1 MARVANSGN
10 VCLKDLAVKESSL
23 LHALFAEDGAQLDEG
38 INVISRVEERETL
51 AEEGQEDDS
60 TAPVVDQACLPS
72 TFEKNFWGTE
82 ATRAGS
88 GGAAG

>member
-1 MARVANSGN
+1 ME
-10 VCLKDLAVKESSL
+10 KSSL

-38 INVISRVEERETL
+38 INVISRVEERETF
-51 AEEGQEDDS
+51 AEEGQENDS

-72 TFEKNFWGTE
+72 TFEKDFWGTE

-88 GGAAG
+88 VGATG